1 MVAMPSD
8 NGASARVTQRI
19 PVSVRH
25 PATNTLAISDSAS
38 MGATTHF
45 SHAASQVVPVNNHD
59 TSSQPNDAMN
69 HALSWPLWMVTRSV
83 ALPTSHQTAKTTSA
97 PGTAAGTPAMVVRR

>member
-25 PATNTLAISDSAS
+25 PATSTLAISDSAS
-38 MGATTHF
+38 IGATT
-45 SHAASQVVPVNNHD
+45 QVGECFEDMLRLADNGVY
-59 TSSQPNDAMN
+59 QAKDAGRN
-69 HALSWPLWMVTRSV
+69 RF
-83 ALPTSHQTAKTTSA
+83 
-97 PGTAAGTPAMVVRR
+97 VVV

>member
-25 PATNTLAISDSAS
+25 PATSTLAISDSAS
-38 MGATTHF
+38 IGATTHL
-45 SHAASQVVPVNNHD
+45 SHTENHAIPVNNHD

-69 HALSWPLWMVTRSV
+69 HALIWPL
-83 ALPTSHQTAKTTSA
+83 
-97 PGTAAGTPAMVVRR
+97 